1 LYFLYLYNNI
11 MRLKNL
17 VHLAFEQLFVM
28 IYYFL
33 VMIKFIYFK
42 CFFNYAY
49 LNICFRIPFK
59 MISKETIFVYT
70 TCAIVV
76 LFTAVYLYYRN
87 IYSYWKKLGVYH
99 LEPTFFFG
107 NAKERVLFKK
117 SFHEFH
123 RDMYFKFKGHRY
135 AG

>member
-1 LYFLYLYNNI
+1 